1 MANISCILWT
11 QRRLPRHPLPKKK
24 IFFIHV
30 PLDFMFWIVVSLSI
44 FGIHSNVSSTWQ
56 KSRDAGILY
65 LGVRLFLSF
74 RAGTPSRQHA
84 CFITQL
90 YIFLLNEESCRSS
103 TRIDRLESKVLIL
116 IRLESLIWEL
126 KSERTKKRGGGG
138 FFHREYFYLRN
149 STLEI
154 FFLIIY
160 LKKKRKGKTIVRQI
174 VKVLSSFLPWGYLA
188 YIWFTVKPSACM
200 SFGCFCH

>member
-1 MANISCILWT
+1 MYIMNTEKITPA
-11 QRRLPRHPLPKKK
+11 PFAKKK

-126 KSERTKKRGGGG
+126 KSERTKKKGGG

-149 STLEI
+149 STLES
-154 FFLIIY
+154 FF
-160 LKKKRKGKTIVRQI
+160 
-174 VKVLSSFLPWGYLA
+174 
-188 YIWFTVKPSACM
+188 
-200 SFGCFCH
+200 